1 MATIFDALPG
11 LEVPV
16 GAIKK
21 SLNQMWSDTAAQ
33 GGPAPA
39 AEFAKATQVNLVL
52 HLGLPTTV
60 DDALEQFDTVVR
72 FSRQYPSRVVVLCPL
87 TGKAAEGVT
96 DMRAKIF
103 GECYLGKHKDDARCV
118 EFVILS
124 YPPPARSFLES
135 QVSVCLS
142 SDLPLYYWAHRF
154 AANAKLADYRYLLG
168 RARRV
173 MIDSSIAPA
182 DAKKYPLPRPEV
194 LRDLVYSRLL
204 PVRQT
209 VGQFLASYAPE
220 KLVDGLAKMTV
231 THGEDLAA
239 EGRVLAGWLHHRL
252 EVCGAAQ
259 NVETA
264 TTAAQARQLGLTL
277 DYAGGQRYFRW
288 LGDLANGHAQFE
300 CNFGDGVTKVPASM
314 SLLSPE
320 RALSEAMFF

>member
-21 SLNQMWSDTAAQ
+21 SLSQMWTDTAAQ
-33 GGPAPA
+33 GGAAPA
-39 AEFAKATQVNLVL
+39 ADLAKATQVNLVL

-60 DDALEQFDTVVR
+60 DDALKQFDTVVR

-87 TGKAAEGVT
+87 TGKDAEGVT

-103 GECYLGKHKDDARCV
+103 GECYLGKYKNDARCV

-124 YPPPARSFLES
+124 YPPPARGFLES

-142 SDLPLYYWAHRF
+142 TDLPLYYWAHRF

-168 RARRV
+168 RAQRV

-182 DAKKYPLPRPEV
+182 DAKTYPLPRPEV

-209 VGQFLASYAPE
+209 IGQFLASYPMAQLME
-220 KLVDGLAKMTV
+220 GLKQVAV
-231 THGEDLAA
+231 TQGEDLTA
-239 EGRVLAGWLHHRL
+239 EGRVLTGWLRRRL
-252 EVCGAAQ
+252 AACGDGSITFASAAGP
-259 NVETA
+259 
-264 TTAAQARQLGLTL
+264 ARQLAVAF
-277 DYAGGQRYFRW
+277 DYASPERFFRW
-288 LGDLANGHAQFE
+288 QGDLRSGHALFE
-300 CNFGDGVTKVPASM
+300 CNFGGGVTKLPASV
-314 SLLSPE
+314 SLFSPE